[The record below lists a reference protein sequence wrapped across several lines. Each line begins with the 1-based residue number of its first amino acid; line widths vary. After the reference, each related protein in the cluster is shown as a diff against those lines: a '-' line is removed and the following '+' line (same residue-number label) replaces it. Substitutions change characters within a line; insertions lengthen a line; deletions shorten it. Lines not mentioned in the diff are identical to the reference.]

1 MAIDVHAHCVPDGLV
16 DALARDEARIG
27 VEVPP
32 LAPLLSDLPARIE
45 AMDRMGVRRQ
55 LISPFIGLT
64 SYHLDPP
71 AGRRYSRLFNEL
83 MAATVQKAPDR
94 LSAFGTVPLQ
104 SGWAAAGELLHA
116 VTQLGM
122 VGVEIATATPNFH
135 LDDKALT
142 PFWEAANDLGCV
154 ILIHPNAAHRGRDP
168 YFLGNFVGNP
178 AETTMAVARLM
189 FSGTIDDYPRIRF
202 CLAHAGGFLP
212 YQLGRLERGYT
223 VYGRKKGAR
232 LRSTPRA
239 LAKRMYYD
247 TVLHSP
253 DMLRV
258 LVDLVGP
265 SQVLLGSDY
274 PFEMGDSNPL
284 DTLAA
289 IPGLDAAAIELISSG
304 NAERLTA
311 EATGAGMRGK

>member
-1 MAIDVHAHCVPDGLV
+1 MAIDVHAHCVPDGLI

-64 SYHLDPP
+64 AYQLDPP

-83 MAATVQKAPDR
+83 MAATVHKAPDR
-94 LSAFGTVPLQ
+94 LAAFATVPLQ

-116 VTQLGM
+116 ITQLGM
-122 VGVEIATATPNFH
+122 VGVEIATATPNFY
-135 LDDKALT
+135 LDDKALA
-142 PFWEAANDLGCV
+142 PFWEAADDLGCL
-154 ILIHPNAAHRGRDP
+154 ILIHPNAAHRGREP

-189 FSGTIDDYPRIRF
+189 FGGILDDYPRIRF
-202 CLAHAGGFLP
+202 CLAHGGGFLP
-212 YQLGRLERGYT
+212 YQLGRLERGYA
-223 VYGRKKGAR
+223 VYDNKKGAR
-232 LRSTPRA
+232 LRSSPRE
-239 LAKRMYYD
+239 LVGRLYYD

-253 DMLRV
+253 EMIRV
-258 LVDLVGP
+258 LIDLVGP
-265 SQVLLGSDY
+265 RQVLLGSDY
-274 PFEMGDSNPL
+274 PFEMGDLDPL
-284 DTLAA
+284 ATLAT
-289 IPGLDAAAIELISSG
+289 IPGITPADQELISSG
-304 NAERLTA
+304 NVERLTGETA
-311 EATGAGMRGK
+311 PTAVRRA

>member
-32 LAPLLSDLPARIE
+32 LAPLLSDLPARLD
-45 AMDRMGVRRQ
+45 AMDRMGVRQQ

-64 SYHLDPP
+64 AYQLDAP

-94 LSAFGTVPLQ
+94 LAAFATVPLQ

-116 VTQLGM
+116 ITQLGM
-122 VGVEIATATPNFH
+122 VGVEIATATPNHH
-135 LDDKALT
+135 LDDKALA
-142 PFWEAANDLGCV
+142 PFWEAADDLGCL
-154 ILIHPNAAHRGRDP
+154 ILVHPNAAHRGREP

-189 FSGTIDDYPRIRF
+189 FGGILDDYPRIRF
-202 CLAHAGGFLP
+202 CLAHGGGFLP

-223 VYGRKKGAR
+223 VYGDKKGAR
-232 LRSTPRA
+232 MRSTPRE
-239 LAKRMYYD
+239 LLGRLYYD
-247 TVLHSP
+247 TVLHAP
-253 DMLRV
+253 EVIRMLI
-258 LVDLVGP
+258 DLVGP
-265 SQVLLGSDY
+265 ERVLLGSDY
-274 PFEMGDSNPL
+274 PFEMGDLDPL
-284 DTLAA
+284 ATLAA
-289 IPGLDAAAIELISSG
+289 IPDLTSADQRLIAGG
-304 NAERLTA
+304 NAERLIADPAPT
-311 EATGAGMRGK
+311 TV